1 MLYGRDGDSRKQQ
14 KFPSVENFYFAAR
27 GNGVASAKSG
37 GDVNGEIDRAR
48 FASIV
53 VPHLSEAFALACWLT
68 GSRADAEDV
77 VQDASLRAF
86 RAIASFNGTNARAWV
101 LTIVRNTAYSWLE
114 KNRAAQFVSVQDLG
128 ESAEAL
134 HNGSWAATLADTPET
149 VLIAKA
155 DAGRVEAAVAAL
167 PPEFR
172 EVLLLRDIQGLEYR
186 EIAEVTAVP
195 VGTVM
200 SRLARARRRMIDAIR
215 TDTA

>member
-1 MLYGRDGDSRKQQ
+1 LFCCAREWCSERD
-14 KFPSVENFYFAAR
+14 VY
-27 GNGVASAKSG
+27 G
-37 GDVNGEIDRAR
+37 GDVNGKVDRAR

-114 KNRAAQFVSVQDLG
+114 KNRAPQFVSVQDLG
-128 ESAEAL
+128 ESADAL
-134 HNGSWAATLADTPET
+134 HNGGWAATLADTPET

-215 TDTA
+215 TDNS

>member
-1 MLYGRDGDSRKQQ
+1 M
-14 KFPSVENFYFAAR
+14 
-27 GNGVASAKSG
+27 
-37 GDVNGEIDRAR
+37 
-48 FASIV
+48 
-53 VPHLSEAFALACWLT
+53 
-68 GSRADAEDV
+68 
-77 VQDASLRAF
+77 
-86 RAIASFNGTNARAWV
+86 
-101 LTIVRNTAYSWLE
+101 TIVRNTAYSWLE
-114 KNRAAQFVSVQDLG
+114 KNRAAQFVSVQEFG
-128 ESAEAL
+128 ESADAL
-134 HNGSWAATLADTPET
+134 HNGSWAATLADTPEM

-215 TDTA
+215 TDNA